1 MSDLPRDPGDEVQRR
16 FRYQINYAALK
27 ALQILAPDAAVRSV
41 YCEHL
46 EDVLVEGINALFTGI
61 QIKTRELNQPQFRL
75 SDKGGL
81 GSAEALLRARFAL
94 SGTV

>member
-27 ALQILAPDAAVRSV
+27 ALQMLAPDSKVRSV

-46 EDVLVEGINALFTGI
+46 EDVLLISTEN
-61 QIKTRELNQPQFRL
+61 
-75 SDKGGL
+75 
-81 GSAEALLRARFAL
+81 
-94 SGTV
+94 